1 LPCHPPEITSRE
13 DAFINTLFDF
23 DLWESDTQ
31 ISIDMSNEIKIVN
44 IENNPKETNW
54 DPQDL

>member
-23 DLWESDTQ
+23 DSWESDTQ
-31 ISIDMSNEIKIVN
+31 ISMSNKIEIVDV
-44 IENNPKETNW
+44 ENDPEETNW